1 MRPDRRNPLPLFTW
15 MTGPLALIT
24 LSCAVGPHYHRPE
37 IRTDASFQNA
47 DAAQFTQTATSINWW
62 SIFKDPQLAQ
72 LIRDAAAANHDLR
85 IAAANLRQARALLL
99 EARYDYYPTVT
110 ASGGYE
116 RQRFSKASALSAD
129 RNRDLFSAGFDAT
142 WELDLF
148 GGVRRTVEARK
159 AQVEAAQASLDNV
172 LISIFAEV
180 ARNYFDLRGAQ
191 DRLAVAR
198 RNAQNQSDTYKLTVN
213 LLNGGRGNELDTSRA
228 KAQLETTEAT
238 IPTLETSV
246 EQIIYRLSVLTGRQ
260 PAALKST
267 LSPPVALPAL
277 PATIAIGNPADL
289 LRRRPDITIAERN
302 LAAATARVGIA
313 TADLYPRI
321 TFVGSIGV
329 EANQFP
335 DLFRSGS
342 DTYTFGPH
350 ITWAAFD
357 LGRVKARLKAT
368 QAQADAELA
377 AFEQT
382 VLDALEETDG
392 ALVAYSKELTRLAH
406 LAAAEEASRRAADLA
421 RNRFETGG
429 IGDFLTVLDAQSR
442 TLLAQDELSQ
452 SKARAATLLVAIFKA
467 LGGGWEQP

>member
-1 MRPDRRNPLPLFTW
+1 MRPDPRHPPRFIWMIAPLT
-15 MTGPLALIT
+15 LIA
-24 LSCAVGPHYHRPE
+24 LSCTVGPHYHRPQ
-37 IRTDASFQNA
+37 IKTDASFQNA
-47 DAAQFTQTATSINWW
+47 DAAQFTQTQASINWW
-62 SIFKDPQLAQ
+62 SIFNDPQLAQ
-72 LIRDAAAANHDLR
+72 LIHDAALANHDLR
-85 IAAANLRQARALLL
+85 IAAANLREARALLL

-116 RQRFSKASALSAD
+116 RQRFSKASSLGPD
-129 RNRDLFSAGFDAT
+129 RDRDLFSAGFDAT

-148 GGVRRTVEARK
+148 GRVRRSVEARK
-159 AQVEAAQASLDNV
+159 AEVAAAQASLDNV

-228 KAQLETTEAT
+228 KAQLESTEAS

-267 LSPPVALPAL
+267 LSKVVALPEL

-321 TFVGSIGV
+321 TFVGSIGA

-342 DTYTFGPH
+342 DTYSFGPH

-368 QAQADAELA
+368 EAQADVELA
-377 AFEQT
+377 TFEQT

-392 ALVAYSKELTRLAH
+392 ALLAYSKELTRLGH
-406 LAAAEEASRRAADLA
+406 LAAAEESSRKAADLA
-421 RNRFETGG
+421 KNRFETGG
-429 IGDFLTVLDAQSR
+429 IGDFLTVLDAQRS

>member
-1 MRPDRRNPLPLFTW
+1 MHLRKWTIAL
-15 MTGPLALIT
+15 LAL
-24 LSCAVGPHYHRPE
+24 LAVGCAVGPKYKRPVV
-37 IRTDASFQNA
+37 RTDASFQNA
-47 DAAQFTQTATSINWW
+47 GADGFAQNEIVVTWW
-62 SIFKDPQLAQ
+62 QIFSDPQLTR
-72 LIRDAAAANHDLR
+72 LINEAASANYDLR

-110 ASGGYE
+110 ASGSYE
-116 RQRFSKASALSAD
+116 RQRFSKATVVGVD
-129 RNRDLFSAGFDAT
+129 PDRDLFSSGFDAT

-148 GGVRRTVEARK
+148 GRVRRSVEARK
-159 AQVEAAQASLDNV
+159 AEVDAAKASQEDV
-172 LISIFAEV
+172 LISVFAEV
-180 ARNYFDLRGAQ
+180 ARNYFELRGAQ
-191 DRLAVAR
+191 DRLAVAQ

-228 KAQLETTEAT
+228 KALLESTEAS

-260 PAALKST
+260 PAALKSALLT
-267 LSPPVALPAL
+267 VAPLPQLPA
-277 PATIAIGNPADL
+277 AIAIGNPADL
-289 LRRRPDITIAERN
+289 LRRRPDVRIAERN

-321 TFVGSIGV
+321 TVVGSLGV
-329 EANQFP
+329 AANQFP
-335 DLFRSGS
+335 DMFRGGA

-357 LGRVKARLKAT
+357 LGRVKARLKASE
-368 QAQADAELA
+368 AQSDAEVA
-377 AFEQT
+377 NFERT
-382 VLDALEETDG
+382 VLGALEETDG
-392 ALVAYSKELTRLAH
+392 ALVAYSKELVRLAH
-406 LAAAEEASRRAADLA
+406 LKAAEEASRKAADLA

-442 TLLAQDELSQ
+442 TLEAQDQLSQ

>member
-1 MRPDRRNPLPLFTW
+1 MSRSALLS
-15 MTGPLALIT
+15 GIIAPLAVIT
-24 LSCAVGPHYHRPE
+24 LGCAVGPRYQRPE
-37 IRTDASFQNA
+37 TRTDASFQNA
-47 DAAQFTQTATSINWW
+47 GDAQFTQSQTSINWW
-62 SIFKDPQLAQ
+62 SIFNDAQLAQ
-72 LIRDAAAANHDLR
+72 LIHDAVTANHDLR

-110 ASGGYE
+110 ASGGYD
-116 RQRFSKASALSAD
+116 RQRFSKATVVGVD
-129 RNRDLFSAGFDAT
+129 PDRDLFSAGFDAT

-148 GGVRRTVEARK
+148 GRVRRSVEARK
-159 AQVEAAQASLDNV
+159 AEVEAAQASQEDV
-172 LISIFAEV
+172 LISVFAEV
-180 ARNYFDLRGAQ
+180 ARNYFELRGAQ

-228 KAQLETTEAT
+228 KAQLESTEAS
-238 IPTLETSV
+238 IPALESGV

-260 PAALKST
+260 PAALKSA
-267 LSPPVALPAL
+267 LSQPVALPEL
-277 PATIAIGNPADL
+277 PATIAIGSPADL
-289 LRRRPDITIAERN
+289 LRRRPDVRIAERN

-321 TFVGSIGV
+321 TFVGSLGV
-329 EANQFP
+329 AANQFP
-335 DLFRSGS
+335 DMFRGGA

-357 LGRVKARLKAT
+357 LGRVKARLKASE
-368 QAQADAELA
+368 AQSDAELA
-377 AFEQT
+377 NFERT
-382 VLDALEETDG
+382 VLGALEDTDG
-392 ALVAYSKELTRLAH
+392 ALVGYSKELDRLAH
-406 LAAAEEASRRAADLA
+406 LRAAEEASRKAADLA
-421 RNRFETGG
+421 RSRFETGG

-442 TLLAQDELSQ
+442 TLEAQDQLSQ

>member
-1 MRPDRRNPLPLFTW
+1 MFRSSLLNAVVV
-15 MTGPLALIT
+15 PLAMLI
-24 LSCAVGPHYHRPE
+24 LGCAVGPKYHRPE
-37 IRTDASFQNA
+37 IRTDASFANA
-47 DAAQFTQTATSINWW
+47 DAAQFTQTQTSINWW
-62 SIFKDPQLAQ
+62 SIFNDPQLAQ
-72 LIRDAAAANHDLR
+72 LIHDAATANYDLR

-110 ASGGYE
+110 ASGAYE
-116 RQRFSKASALSAD
+116 RQRFSKATVVGVD
-129 RNRDLFSAGFDAT
+129 PDRDLFSAGFDAT

-148 GGVRRTVEARK
+148 GRVRRSVEARK
-159 AQVEAAQASLDNV
+159 AEVDAAKASQEDV
-172 LISIFAEV
+172 LISVFAEV
-180 ARNYFDLRGAQ
+180 AQNYFELRGAQ
-191 DRLAVAR
+191 DRLAVAQ

-228 KAQLETTEAT
+228 KAQLESTEAS
-238 IPTLETSV
+238 IPALETSV

-260 PAALKST
+260 PAALKSA
-267 LSPPVALPAL
+267 LSTVAPLPEL

-289 LRRRPDITIAERN
+289 LRRRPDVRIAERN

-321 TFVGSIGV
+321 TFVGSLGV
-329 EANQFP
+329 AANQFP
-335 DLFRSGS
+335 DMFRGGA
-342 DTYTFGPH
+342 DNYTFGPH

-368 QAQADAELA
+368 EAQSDAEVA
-377 AFEQT
+377 NFERT
-382 VLDALEETDG
+382 VLGALEETDG
-392 ALVAYSKELTRLAH
+392 ALVAYSKELVRLSH
-406 LAAAEEASRRAADLA
+406 LRAAEEASRKAAELA

-442 TLLAQDELSQ
+442 TLDAQDQLSQ
-452 SKARAATLLVAIFKA
+452 SKTRAATLLVAIFKA

>member
-1 MRPDRRNPLPLFTW
+1 MSRSAFLTAVAV
-15 MTGPLALIT
+15 PLAMIMLG
-24 LSCAVGPHYHRPE
+24 CAVGPRYRRPE
-37 IRTDASFQNA
+37 IRTDASFTNA
-47 DAAQFTQTATSINWW
+47 DAAQFAQAQTSVNWW
-62 SIFKDPQLAQ
+62 SIFNDQQLAQ

-85 IAAANLRQARALLL
+85 IAAANLREARALLL

-110 ASGGYE
+110 ASGAYE
-116 RQRFSKASALSAD
+116 RQRFSKASALGRD
-129 RNRDLFSAGFDAT
+129 RDRDLFSTGFDAT

-148 GGVRRTVEARK
+148 GRVSRSVQARK
-159 AQVEAAQASLDNV
+159 AEVEAAQAAMDNV

-180 ARNYFDLRGAQ
+180 ARNYFELRGAQ
-191 DRLAVAR
+191 DRLAVAG

-228 KAQLETTEAT
+228 KAQLESTEAS
-238 IPTLETSV
+238 IPTLQTSV

-260 PAALKST
+260 PAALKAA
-267 LSPPVALPAL
+267 LSPPAALPNL

-289 LRRRPDITIAERN
+289 LRRRPDIRLAERN

-342 DTYTFGPH
+342 DTYAFGPH

-357 LGRVKARLKAT
+357 LGRVKARLKASR
-368 QAQADAELA
+368 AEADVELA
-377 AFEQT
+377 VFERT

-392 ALVAYSKELTRLAH
+392 ALIAYSKELARLAH
-406 LAAAEEASRRAADLA
+406 LGAAEEASRKAADLA
-421 RNRFETGG
+421 RNRFENGG
-429 IGDFLTVLDAQSR
+429 IGDFLTVLDAQTR
-442 TLLAQDELSQ
+442 TLEAQDQLSQ
-452 SKARAATLLVAIFKA
+452 SKARAATLLVSIFKA
-467 LGGGWEQP
+467 LGGGWEQPE

>member
-1 MRPDRRNPLPLFTW
+1 MRPDGRSPLHFAW
-15 MTGPLALIT
+15 MIAPMALVT
-24 LSCAVGPHYHRPE
+24 LSCTVGPHYHRPE
-37 IRTDASFQNA
+37 IRTDAAFQNA
-47 DAAQFTQTATSINWW
+47 SAAQFTQTATSIKWW
-62 SIFKDPQLAQ
+62 SIFNDPQLSQ
-72 LIRDAAAANHDLR
+72 LIHDAATANHDLR

-116 RQRFSKASALSAD
+116 RQRFSRASALGQD

-148 GGVRRTVEARK
+148 GRVRRSVEARK
-159 AQVEAAQASLDNV
+159 AEVAAAQASLDNV
-172 LISIFAEV
+172 LVSIFAEV
-180 ARNYFDLRGAQ
+180 ARNYFDLRGSQ

-228 KAQLETTEAT
+228 KAQLETTEAS

-267 LSPPVALPAL
+267 LSTVAALPGL

-321 TFVGSIGV
+321 TFVGSIGA

-342 DTYTFGPH
+342 DTYSFGPH

-357 LGRVKARLKAT
+357 LGRVKARLNAT
-368 QAQADAELA
+368 KAQADVELA
-377 AFEQT
+377 TFEQT
-382 VLDALEETDG
+382 VLNALEESDG
-392 ALVAYSKELTRLAH
+392 ALVAYSKELTRLGH
-406 LAAAEEASRRAADLA
+406 LAAAEESSRKAADLA
-421 RNRFETGG
+421 KNRFETGG
-429 IGDFLTVLDAQSR
+429 IGDFLTVLDAQRS

-452 SKARAATLLVAIFKA
+452 SKARAATLLIAIFKA

>member
-1 MRPDRRNPLPLFTW
+1 
-15 MTGPLALIT
+15 
-24 LSCAVGPHYHRPE
+24 
-37 IRTDASFQNA
+37 
-47 DAAQFTQTATSINWW
+47 
-62 SIFKDPQLAQ
+62 
-72 LIRDAAAANHDLR
+72 
-85 IAAANLRQARALLL
+85 
-99 EARYDYYPTVT
+99 
-110 ASGGYE
+110 
-116 RQRFSKASALSAD
+116 
-129 RNRDLFSAGFDAT
+129 LFSAGFDAT

-148 GGVRRTVEARK
+148 GRVRRSVEARK
-159 AQVEAAQASLDNV
+159 AQVEAAQASLDSV

-228 KAQLETTEAT
+228 KAQLESTEAS

-246 EQIIYRLSVLTGRQ
+246 EQTMYRLSVLTGRQ
-260 PAALKST
+260 PAALKSR
-267 LSPPVALPAL
+267 LSTVAALPEL

-289 LRRRPDITIAERN
+289 LRRRPDIRIAERN
-302 LAAATARVGIA
+302 LAASTARVGIA

-342 DTYTFGPH
+342 DTYSFGPH

-368 QAQADAELA
+368 EAEADVELA
-377 AFEQT
+377 LFEQT

-406 LAAAEEASRRAADLA
+406 LRAAEESSRRAAELA

-429 IGDFLTVLDAQSR
+429 IGDFLTVLDAQRS
-442 TLLAQDELSQ
+442 TLLAQEELSL